1 MKVSNTVENAV
12 TGITIK
18 LSIAEQMVL
27 ANLQDELQ
35 EQISPSGK
43 RVMLQAET
51 VNNVVAFLSKL
62 NENTYT
68 LEQAKQELFAP
79 MVGDRQD
86 VEQLVK
92 DHTPNAY
99 LNESS

>member
-1 MKVSNTVENAV
+1 MKVSNTIENAV
-12 TGITIK
+12 TGITIN

-68 LEQAKQELFAP
+68 LDQAKQELFAP